1 VIWGYRVQWLSFFQ
15 EQTALDQGDTAL
27 SESVRAV
34 ERALDVLL
42 CFTSQTP
49 ELTMTQIADRIGINK
64 STVHRLL
71 GTLER
76 RRFVQR
82 DPATGAYQLG
92 IRLFQ
97 MAYLT
102 LEHNDLRRLAA
113 PFLRRLCEQYQEN
126 VDLSVLDDMDVIFI
140 NHLEGPQRVKVAS
153 ATGQRLPAF
162 STASGRATLAYLP
175 DEATRGILA
184 RGISS
189 YTPYTPRSEEAVL
202 EDLCLIRERGF
213 ALSEQEYEEGI
224 NAVAAPILDGSNRPF
239 AAVAIVGPAYRLTRE
254 RMIEI
259 GPTLVTAAS
268 EIAQELAMIAHAQAL
283 RT

>member
-1 VIWGYRVQWLSFFQ
+1 
-15 EQTALDQGDTAL
+15 
-27 SESVRAV
+27 
-34 ERALDVLL
+34 
-42 CFTSQTP
+42 
-49 ELTMTQIADRIGINK
+49 MTQVADQIGINK

-71 GTLER
+71 GTLEK

-82 DPATGAYQLG
+82 DSATGAYQLG

-102 LEHNDLRRLAA
+102 LEHNDLRRLAT

-126 VDLSVLDDMDVIFI
+126 VDLSVLDDMDVVFV

-162 STASGRATLAYLP
+162 ATASGRANLAYLP
-175 DEATRGILA
+175 GEAVRGILA
-184 RGISS
+184 RGMPCYTQ
-189 YTPYTPRSEEAVL
+189 YTPLSLEAVL
-202 EDLCLIRERGF
+202 DDLRLTRERGY
-213 ALSEQEYEEGI
+213 ALSEQEYEDGI

-254 RMIEI
+254 RMVEI
-259 GPTLVTAAS
+259 GPTVVAAAH
-268 EIAQELAMIAHAQAL
+268 EIAEEFIMAMHV
-283 RT
+283 

>member
-1 VIWGYRVQWLSFFQ
+1 
-15 EQTALDQGDTAL
+15 
-27 SESVRAV
+27 
-34 ERALDVLL
+34 
-42 CFTSQTP
+42 
-49 ELTMTQIADRIGINK
+49 MTQIADQIGINK

-71 GTLER
+71 GTLEK

-102 LEHNDLRRLAA
+102 LEHNDLRRLAT

-126 VDLSVLDDMDVIFI
+126 VDLSVLDDMEVVFV

-162 STASGRATLAYLP
+162 ATASGRANLAYLP
-175 DEATRGILA
+175 GEAVRGILA
-184 RGISS
+184 RGMPRYTQ
-189 YTPYTPRSEEAVL
+189 YTPLSQEAVL
-202 EDLCLIRERGF
+202 EDLRLIREQGF
-213 ALSEQEYEEGI
+213 ALSEQEYEDGI
-224 NAVAAPILDGSNRPF
+224 NAVAAPILDANKLPF

-254 RMIEI
+254 RMMEL
-259 GPTLVTAAS
+259 GPMVVAS
-268 EIAQELAMIAHAQAL
+268 AHEIAQEFIMAVHV
-283 RT
+283 